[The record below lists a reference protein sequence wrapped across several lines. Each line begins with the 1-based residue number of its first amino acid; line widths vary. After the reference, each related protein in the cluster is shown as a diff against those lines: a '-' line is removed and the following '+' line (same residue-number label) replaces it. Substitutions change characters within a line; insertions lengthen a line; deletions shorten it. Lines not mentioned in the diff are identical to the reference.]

1 MSYLPMKIFYLTCYA
16 SLYVVN
22 LLFEMLKF
30 IQSSFMRNSKLLRA
44 TQAIPFLIVFCLKLM
59 PLGVYSKFWLMLCYF
74 DIEIYSYFIIKC
86 EYDICKYMYIC

>member
-30 IQSSFMRNSKLLRA
+30 IQSSFMRKLKIIESNTGHTIFNCILFKTNAARCLFK
-44 TQAIPFLIVFCLKLM
+44 ILINA
-59 PLGVYSKFWLMLCYF
+59 MLF
-74 DIEIYSYFIIKC
+74 
-86 EYDICKYMYIC
+86 